1 MDIFSDPLGF
11 TSSSPRFGPYRS
23 TDFSDDRHVGAPS
36 LLSSSRSH
44 RDEPLEI
51 RQSRRKRPRRSYS
64 DSEGSEE
71 VAFTDDEDDLVLAG
85 ERTER
90 VLTLSPTRFES
101 GSSVFVPKRKQPT
114 IPFSHGFFALSFWD
128 TFRAHFNFD
137 NQPSST
143 GCDPVILG
151 FQNVPGPYLPCL
163 SISADR
169 LMRFH
174 SFPNPLFCLLA
185 FICAVISDI
194 EPFSIW

>member
-23 TDFSDDRHVGAPS
+23 TDFSDDRYVGAPS
-36 LLSSSRSH
+36 LLSSLRSH
-44 RDEPLEI
+44 RDELLEI

-101 GSSVFVPKRKQPT
+101 GSSVFLPKRKQPT

-128 TFRAHFNFD
+128 IFRALQFRH
-137 NQPSST
+137 ST
-143 GCDPVILG
+143 QLYWLRSCQYG
-151 FQNVPGPYLPCL
+151 VPER
-163 SISADR
+163 SWT
-169 LMRFH
+169 
-174 SFPNPLFCLLA
+174 LLTVSVD
-185 FICAVISDI
+185 FR
-194 EPFSIW
+194 